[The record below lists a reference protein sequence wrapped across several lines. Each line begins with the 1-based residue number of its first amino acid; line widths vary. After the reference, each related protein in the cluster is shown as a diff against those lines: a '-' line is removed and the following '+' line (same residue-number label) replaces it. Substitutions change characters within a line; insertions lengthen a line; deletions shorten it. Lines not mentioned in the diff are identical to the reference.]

1 MSDSW
6 SVFVIGLTVV
16 NIIAAIWLLQVFS
29 KRKSA
34 ADPDTTG
41 HVWDRDLR
49 EYNNPLPR
57 WWLWLFWL
65 TVLFSLAYLLIYPGL
80 GKLAGT
86 QGWSQTGQYDEEMQA
101 AEERYG
107 ALFARFATV
116 PLPTLAS
123 DPAALSAG
131 RNIYL
136 NNCAGCHGADAR
148 GAVGYPNLT
157 DAAWLYGGSPEA
169 VLQTITNGR
178 IGVMPALGAAI
189 GEQGVDEVVAYV
201 LSLSGQAAADAA
213 LVGAGEQK
221 FAQFCSSCHGAG
233 GVGNPLLGAPS
244 LADDAWL
251 HGGSE
256 AQIRDV
262 ILRGRVNQ
270 MPAQSAVLSENRIR
284 AVAAYVLSLS
294 R

>member
-6 SVFVIGLTVV
+6 SVFVIVLTVV
-16 NIIAAIWLLQVFS
+16 NIVAAIWLLQVYS
-29 KRKSA
+29 RRKTA
-34 ADPDTTG
+34 GDPDTTG

-80 GKLAGT
+80 GKLAGS
-86 QGWSQTGQYDEEMQA
+86 QGWSQTGQYDDEMQA

-107 ALFARFATV
+107 VLFARFATV
-116 PLPTLAS
+116 PLPELAA
-123 DPAALSAG
+123 DPAALAAG
-131 RNIYL
+131 RNIFL

-148 GAVGYPNLT
+148 GAIGYPNLT
-157 DAAWLYGGSPEA
+157 DAAWLHGGSPEA

-189 GEQGVDEVVAYV
+189 GEQGVDEVVAYI
-201 LSLSGQAAADAA
+201 LSLSRTASADAA
-213 LVGAGEQK
+213 VVAAGEQK
-221 FAQFCSSCHGAG
+221 FTQFCSSCHGAG
-233 GVGNPLLGAPS
+233 GVGNPLLGAPN